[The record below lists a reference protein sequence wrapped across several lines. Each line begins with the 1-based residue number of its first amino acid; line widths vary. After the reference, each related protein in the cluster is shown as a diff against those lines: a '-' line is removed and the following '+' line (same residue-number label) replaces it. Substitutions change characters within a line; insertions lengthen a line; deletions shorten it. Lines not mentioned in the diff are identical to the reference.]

1 MPTYLGFSTQN
12 VCKPKTTNAIT
23 GSAGGPG
30 GIRTEIV
37 PGKKF
42 RLVDAQLVIQ
52 DFINALNI
60 RKGTK
65 VGQPEYGTTIWDYI
79 FEYNE
84 ATTQFQ
90 IENEISRL
98 ASLDPRIY
106 LSEVKAYPY
115 SNGIL
120 IEIQIS
126 VLPFNEPVA
135 AKISL
140 NTSTNKATLV

>member
-1 MPTYLGFSTQN
+1 MATYLGFSTQN
-12 VCKPKTTNAIT
+12 SCQPKTTNAVAGT
-23 GSAGGPG
+23 AGGPG
-30 GIRTEIV
+30 GIRSGIV
-37 PGKKF
+37 LGKKF

-52 DFINALNI
+52 DFVNALNI

-65 VGQPEYGTTIWDYI
+65 VGQPEYGTNIWDYI
-79 FEYNE
+79 FEYNA

-90 IENEISRL
+90 IESEITRI

-115 SNGIL
+115 NNGIL

-140 NTSTNKATLV
+140 NTATNKATIL